1 MQRKR
6 APVAA
11 AVLFV
16 LGVLITMALAG
27 MMAWA
32 AFEGLSYFATGAG
45 YASYGG
51 MHCPVLISRSETG
64 VVTADFVN
72 PSGQV
77 LQPYYEI
84 EISGRVASRQLEGQV
99 TVQPNARGRVS
110 WTVTQSDIDLNPFIF
125 VKMDV
130 LPVDAY
136 ATREDTCGILV
147 AGLGGISGSVGLSLA
162 MAIGLVCLLA
172 GLLLPAVALTAA
184 EAVEF
189 DAAASTNSRRAA
201 QALGVV
207 AVLALLAGLMGWWL
221 VALLALVV
229 SLLLLVMV
237 VPYMLS
243 GR

>member
-1 MQRKR
+1 MQPRR
-6 APVAA
+6 ARGAA
-11 AVLFV
+11 ALVFV
-16 LGVLITMALAG
+16 LGVLITMTLAG
-27 MMAWA
+27 TMAWA

-51 MHCPVLISRSETG
+51 MHCPVLISRPETG

-72 PSGQV
+72 STGRV
-77 LQPYYEI
+77 LQPYYEV

-99 TVQPNARGRVS
+99 TVQPYARGRVS
-110 WTVTQSDIDLNPFIF
+110 WTVTQDDIDLNPFIF

-130 LPVDAY
+130 LPVGGY

-147 AGLGGISGSVGLSLA
+147 AGLGGIRGSLALAIA
-162 MAIGLVCLLA
+162 MAIGLLCLLV
-172 GLLLPAVALTAA
+172 GLLLPAFALSAA
-184 EAVEF
+184 EAAQF

-207 AVLALLAGLMGWWL
+207 SVFALLAGLLSWWL
-221 VALLALVV
+221 VAMLALAV

-243 GR
+243 GH